1 MSLSTEGPGRTLYI
15 LDEPTTGLH
24 LADIEKLLAVL
35 QKLVDRGNT
44 VLVIEHNL
52 EVIREADWV
61 IDLGPEGGEGGG
73 RVVAE
78 GTPFDLL
85 LRKNDSHT
93 ARWLARYLKEASTED
108 RGRVRKRRVK

>member
-1 MSLSTEGPGRTLYI
+1 
-15 LDEPTTGLH
+15 
-24 LADIEKLLAVL
+24 LLRVL
-35 QKLVDRGNT
+35 QALVDRGNT
-44 VLVIEHNL
+44 VVVIEHNL

-85 LRKNDSHT
+85 KRKKASHT
-93 ARWLARYLKEASTED
+93 ARWLARYL
-108 RGRVRKRRVK
+108 RG